1 MVKVAYSASRGY
13 FITLPNTINPLPD
26 GFVQAVLNK
35 KTIACTTREILSLS
49 DRAKEAIDQALIAT
63 HTILQDELLSNVVR
77 KYMAVLYQ
85 LTDSIVSRYVESMYL
100 IYTALAMYLYI
111 ITIHV
116 YTQYRLCWIC
126 CSHSQQPSPIS
137 KQSVI

>member
-1 MVKVAYSASRGY
+1 MDCAIAVKVVYSATRGY

-63 HTILQDELLSNVVR
+63 HNILQEELLANVVR
-77 KYMAVLYQ
+77 KNMSVFYQ
-85 LTDSIVSRYVESMYL
+85 LTDSIVSLLSLLHCYFL
-100 IYTALAMYLYI
+100 
-111 ITIHV
+111 TIHLFV
-116 YTQYRLCWIC
+116 SLDRPCWIC
-126 CSHSQQPSPIS
+126 CYHLQIQL
-137 KQSVI
+137 